1 MDQGS
6 RSVPRSRR
14 RPAAVLAALAVVLAL
29 VFGAAMLSG
38 LRAPWDI
45 GEAGWPSHS
54 ASSATHATLEPMATE
69 TPAATAT
76 TGASATA
83 TASAGASP
91 TVTPTV
97 TPTVATTPGSAATP
111 APHVTPAPQLANLE
125 IGGYSNPWLVCGIEF
140 EMQIDVVNRGG
151 TASRST
157 SARLVDRFG
166 STVAAQTVSAV
177 PALAVDAHATIHL
190 PFTVR
195 TGCGVTHTMTITV
208 DPENLVPE
216 TNEGNVL
223 ERTHTPLA
231 KPNLTP
237 AGLTVP
243 ASPTCA
249 TNFTVSV
256 TVVNNGYGPALDGL
270 VKFSDSYDSAILSST
285 MVSFPSL
292 SAGSSRTVSAT
303 MKSSRYCNH
312 LHQLIATVDFGDRVD
327 EMYETDNVASRD
339 FTPHLGG

>member
-1 MDQGS
+1 MDQGLGS
-6 RSVPRSRR
+6 APRSRR
-14 RPAAVLAALAVVLAL
+14 RVAAVAAALALVVML
-29 VFGAAMLSG
+29 VFGAVMLSG
-38 LRAPWDI
+38 MRLPWDM
-45 GEAGWPSHS
+45 GQAGWPSHS
-54 ASSATHATLEPMATE
+54 SPVL
-69 TPAATAT
+69 ATAT
-76 TGASATA
+76 AAEPTATVTVTMAVTPGTSATA
-83 TASAGASP
+83 TASVGPSP
-91 TVTPTV
+91 ALTPT
-97 TPTVATTPGSAATP
+97 AAAAT
-111 APHVTPAPQLANLE
+111 APRVTAAPQLADLG

-140 EMQIDVVNRGG
+140 DMQIDVLNSGAG
-151 TASRST
+151 ASRST

-177 PALAVDAHATIHL
+177 PALAVGAHATIHL

-216 TNEGNVL
+216 TNESNDL

-243 ASPTCA
+243 ATPTCA

-270 VKFSDSYDSAILSST
+270 VKFSDSYGSEIQSSA

-292 SAGSSRTVSAT
+292 PAGSSRTVSAT

-312 LHQLIATVDFGDRVD
+312 IHQLIATVDYGDRVD
-327 EMYETDNVASRD
+327 EMYETDNVTSRN